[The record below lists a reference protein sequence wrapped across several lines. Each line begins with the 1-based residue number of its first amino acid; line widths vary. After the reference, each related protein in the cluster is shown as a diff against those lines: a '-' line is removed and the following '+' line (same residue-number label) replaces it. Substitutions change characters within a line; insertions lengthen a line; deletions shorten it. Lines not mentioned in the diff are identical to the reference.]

1 MPDQERPYP
10 YQERLWPSPGVWAL
24 VPLMGLTATVAVFPV
39 SRLWAGVAGVLVMT
53 ALVTWGVRSSPVV
66 AVTDTHLLAGPARL
80 PLDVVGDVEAWRGE
94 DARRQRGP
102 LLDAR
107 AHLLL
112 RGWVGPV
119 VTVALRDPDDPTPYW
134 VVSTR
139 TPERLRDALLGASGR
154 PS

>member
-1 MPDQERPYP
+1 MPYR
-10 YQERLWPSPGVWAL
+10 ERLWPSPGVWAL
-24 VPLMGLTATVAVFPV
+24 VPLMGATAAVAVLPV
-39 SRLWAGVAGVLVMT
+39 SAGWAVVAA
-53 ALVTWGVRSSPVV
+53 ALAMAALAVWAVRASPVV
-66 AVTDTHLLAGPARL
+66 AVDDKHLVAGRARL
-80 PLDVVGDVEAWRGE
+80 PLAVVGEVEAWRGE

-107 AHLLL
+107 AHLLV

-119 VTVALRDPDDPTPYW
+119 VTVQLTDPDDPTPYW

-139 TPERLRDALLGASGR
+139 SPERLRDALESASR

>member
-1 MPDQERPYP
+1 MPYR
-10 YQERLWPSPGVWAL
+10 ERLWPSPGVWAL
-24 VPLMGLTATVAVFPV
+24 VPLMGLGAALTVLPV
-39 SRLWAGVAGVLVMT
+39 SAGWAVVAAVGVMA

-66 AVTDTHLLAGPARL
+66 AVDDGHLVAGRARVPLACLGE
-80 PLDVVGDVEAWRGE
+80 VGVWRGE

-107 AHLLL
+107 AHLLV

-119 VTVALRDPDDPTPYW
+119 VTVQLTDPQDPTPYW
-134 VVSTR
+134 VVSSR
-139 TPERLRDALLGASGR
+139 APERLRDAIERAPRG